1 VYDVA
6 AWDPHALGEDRPYP
20 SLHIVNGEADPSG
33 LRQRVRD
40 LVGGGKRIGMNGL
53 EVEGRPG
60 NRLRVPDPD
69 LHSAGSQ
76 VGLRRAL

>member
-1 VYDVA
+1 
-6 AWDPHALGEDRPYP
+6 
-20 SLHIVNGEADPSG
+20 
-33 LRQRVRD
+33 
-40 LVGGGKRIGMNGL
+40 MNGL